1 MNTVHSNHWRLR
13 QPRYRL
19 LGCLCQACR
28 QPVFP
33 ARLLCPECAELLSA
47 RRTGIHANEGL
58 VVWLTRPPNAYADQ
72 ESQVALLTTTA

>member
-33 ARLLCPECAELLSA
+33 ARALCPDCAELLSA
-47 RRTGIHANEGL
+47 RPTRVHVAEGL
-58 VVWLTRPPNAYADQ
+58 VAWMHQAAYGFADQ
-72 ESQVALLTTTA
+72 ESQVTLMTTST